1 MPPYPGPPSNI
12 EGYYPYY
19 YTSPGG
25 PGFMQ
30 PPQGHESQPH
40 PDGSPNQQSGPNNG
54 PPVQFFPVHPGYAQ
68 FPHYSPVPPPGSYHM
83 HHSIQQHPQTIDPK
97 RATANRQESEE
108 DDDDDDEKGSTTTT
122 HPPTLVPVPAEPTT
136 APSQKKRTKT
146 AKTAASGG
154 EPKAKKVKTSKKADK
169 TASSLVEPA
178 KQKSDASGSG

>member
-40 PDGSPNQQSGPNNG
+40 PDGSPNQQSGPNSG

-108 DDDDDDEKGSTTTT
+108 DDDDDDEKNSTT